1 MACSRSPIPA
11 RKRAPATRAGKNSMR
26 ANRGF
31 TLPELLIVITILAVL
46 MAAGL
51 PSFGEFVRNQRVKTA
66 SFDVFSTLV
75 LARNEAIT
83 RNATVTI
90 TPVGGTWS
98 KGWNIT
104 YTDSGGNVVAIR
116 TQDAI
121 PNITIDGPATVVYR
135 GSGRLNGVVDPF
147 ELSATGTTVT
157 KRCISVD
164 LSGRA
169 RTKAAAC

>member
-1 MACSRSPIPA
+1 
-11 RKRAPATRAGKNSMR
+11 MR
-26 ANRGF
+26 TARGF

-51 PSFGEFVRNQRVKTA
+51 PSLGEFIRNQRVKTT

-83 RNATVTI
+83 RNTTVTI
-90 TPVGGTWS
+90 TPVAGAWT

-104 YTDSGGNVVAIR
+104 YTDPGGNMIPIR
-116 TQDAI
+116 TQDPI
-121 PNITIDGPATVVYR
+121 PNISIDGPASVVYR
-135 GSGRLNGVVDPF
+135 GSGRLNGVVDSF
-147 ELSATGTTVT
+147 ELSATGATVT
-157 KRCISVD
+157 KRCISID

-169 RTKAAAC
+169 HTKAAAC